1 MKFTRK
7 MVLTLSLVILMLISS
22 ISPMY
27 AVQMND
33 VDNSWAKDT
42 INQWVEKGF
51 ISGYGDGTFKPDTK
65 ISRAEFISM
74 VNKSMAYKELAD
86 IGYKDVSSTDWFY
99 KDVQIAQK
107 AGYINGHS
115 ADKFAPNSPITR
127 EEATAIIVRI
137 KKLADNTEALS
148 TFADNNKIS
157 DWAKGAV
164 GAAAEVEYVKGYADN
179 TFKAKNN
186 LTRAEAVY
194 MLNNVVF
201 SKNVIVNK
209 DGQELKD
216 LVIEGKLIFTKSL
229 GEGNA
234 TVKNVEVKGDI
245 IVNGGGAN
253 SIYFYD
259 SITNNLVINKGT
271 PTRIAFRDKS
281 VAKSVNI
288 IGNGIIDSAGDS
300 VVDNIV
306 INTGETVILRGT
318 IKNVTIN
325 KGATVMLEGAT
336 IENITINEEVTLS
349 MDKNSKVDVVQANQA
364 ATINGAGT
372 IGTLQANADGIKYEV
387 KIEKI
392 DVKEGVEEPE
402 KTTPPSGGGTGG
414 AVVPNPITQKVLAV
428 KIIEGN
434 VAITGNYE
442 YSDNDTLNTFIVKNA
457 STIATAIKT
466 YGFDAAKL
474 NGKGVL
480 SVDAINK
487 YADIL
492 ELDKSSA
499 SYTNLISSDLKL
511 DTIITMIVDK
521 SDALMQH
528 IDTNKTTIKAN
539 IKAIDLSSITLQLK
553 ETTKTL
559 DQVNY
564 SVQFGTE
571 TEITDLDILLDDLI
585 LKSND
590 LKTKTID
597 QLGFSKVVIKIGQI
611 TMTIERTTITK

>member
-1 MKFTRK
+1 MKLTRK
-7 MVLTLSLVILMLISS
+7 MVLTLSLVLLMLISS

-27 AVQMND
+27 AIQMTD
-33 VDNSWAKDT
+33 VDNSWAKDK

-74 VNKSMAYKELAD
+74 INKAMAYTELAD

-99 KDVQIAQK
+99 KDVQIAHK

-115 ADKFAPNSPITR
+115 TDEFAPNSPITR

-148 TFADNNKIS
+148 TFTDNDKIS

-164 GAAAEVEYVKGYADN
+164 GAAAEVEYVKGYADD

-201 SKNVIVNK
+201 SKNVIVNQ
-209 DGQELKD
+209 DGQEVKD

-234 TVKNVEVKGDI
+234 TLRNVEVKGDI

-259 SITNNLVINKGT
+259 SITNNLIINKET
-271 PTRIAFRDKS
+271 PTRVAFRES
-281 VAKSVNI
+281 SSAKSINI
-288 IGNGIIDSAGDS
+288 IGNGIIDFGGSS
-300 VVDNIV
+300 TVENLI

-318 IKNVTIN
+318 IKNVTIS
-325 KGATVMLEGAT
+325 KGATVILEGAT
-336 IENITINEEVTLS
+336 IENITINEEVTLV
-349 MDKNSKVDVVQANQA
+349 MDKNSKVDVVKANQSV
-364 ATINGAGT
+364 TINGAGT
-372 IGTLQANADGIKYEV
+372 IGTLEANANGIKYEV
-387 KIEKI
+387 KIEEI
-392 DVKEGVEEPE
+392 EVKEGVEEPE
-402 KTTPPSGGGTGG
+402 KITPPSGGGTGG
-414 AVVPNPITQKVLAV
+414 VVVPNPIIQKVLAV
-428 KIIEGN
+428 KIVEGN
-434 VAITGNYE
+434 LTITGNYE
-442 YSDNDTLNTFIVKNA
+442 YSDNDTLNTFIVKNT

-480 SVDAINK
+480 SVDAIDK

-492 ELDKSSA
+492 EIDKNSS
-499 SYTNLISSDLKL
+499 SYNSLITSDLKL
-511 DTIITMIVDK
+511 DTIITMLVDK

-528 IDTNKTTIKAN
+528 IDKNKTTIKAN
-539 IKAIDLSSITLQLK
+539 INAIDLSSITLQLK

-559 DQVNY
+559 DQINY
-564 SVQFGTE
+564 SVKFGTE
-571 TEITDLDILLDDLI
+571 TEITNLATLLDDLI

-597 QLGFSKVVIKIGQI
+597 QLGFSKVVIKIGSI